1 MTAFSFRLERVLEWR
16 QAQLDVEQSAMSRV
30 AGEFMRWEAV
40 LANLGNA
47 RAKAEGLVQSAGPVN
62 GMDLAALASYQE
74 HIERQ
79 RKIALDR
86 RRDCEARLERQRARL
101 LDARRKHRLLEK
113 LRQVRRSEW
122 ETAVDREFEALAAET
137 YLAQWEPQRRRTAKP

>member
-1 MTAFSFRLERVLEWR
+1 MKTFSFRLERVLEWR
-16 QAQLDVEQSAMSRV
+16 QAQLDVEQSALGRV
-30 AGEFMRWEAV
+30 AAEFARWETV

-47 RAKAEGLVQSAGPVN
+47 RAKAEGLVQSGPVD
-62 GMDLAALASYQE
+62 GADLGALASYQE

-86 RRDCEARLERQRARL
+86 RRDCAARLEKQRARL
-101 LDARRKHRLLEK
+101 LQARRDHRLLEK
-113 LRQVRRSEW
+113 LRQVRRAEW

-137 YLAQWEPQRRRTAKP
+137 YLAQWEPPRRPSAKP